1 MIDIPEALLKELRY
15 QHLTKFRF
23 SLYKRPEFP
32 FLQSVGV
39 NDLFQAFTD
48 KEYGYIGTVRL
59 KYDSESKAWIEEWYE
74 KMEDIIAIAELIQKN
89 KQEHCFTD
97 ENKIIDAHINYMNRF
112 ILKLDDSIVYS

>member
-1 MIDIPEALLKELRY
+1 MIDLPEALLKELRY

-23 SLYKRPEFP
+23 GLYKRPEFP

-59 KYDSESKAWIEEWYE
+59 QYDSESKAWIEEWYE
-74 KMEDIIAIAELIQKN
+74 KMEDIIAIAESIQQA
-89 KQEHCFTD
+89 KQENHFAD